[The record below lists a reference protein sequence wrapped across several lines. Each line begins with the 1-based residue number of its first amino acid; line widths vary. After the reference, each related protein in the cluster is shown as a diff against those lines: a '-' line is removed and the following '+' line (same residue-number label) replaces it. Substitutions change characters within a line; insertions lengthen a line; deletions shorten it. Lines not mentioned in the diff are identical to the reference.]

1 MRVGLLV
8 DGRRIRGNE
17 RQALLLVEGLVAR
30 GHVVQASCRRKGP
43 VRVALE
49 VAGARTR
56 GIRPRGDADVI
67 SALAFAGWLRFQ
79 KLDVLLV
86 TSWKRAAVAGWAARV
101 AGVPRVVLRVGGQRG
116 VGRGA
121 GGRLRRFALG
131 RWYHAA
137 VVNSDAVR
145 DDLVAAGMP
154 ADRVRVVANG
164 IELESAPPAALR
176 DELSLTDAHVL
187 LITVGGLER
196 NKGADLL
203 VPILAAQD
211 PEVHL
216 VVAGSGTPKQR
227 ADLLMVAGAMGVGER
242 LHLLGH
248 RRDVPAVL
256 AAADAFLLPSRADSQ
271 PNAMLEAMASGLPVI
286 VSEVGGVRDAL
297 GARDGRPP
305 AGWSAPAGDV
315 AGLAAAVR
323 EVVADLKA
331 GGEESSARGEEAV
344 WRARSWFGAER
355 MVREY
360 EAVLAGGGV
369 ADA

>member
-30 GHVVQASCRRKGP
+30 GHAVQASCRSRGP

-56 GIRPRGDADVI
+56 GIRPRGDADLF

-79 KLDVLLV
+79 KVDVLLV
-86 TSWKRAAVAGWAARV
+86 TSWKRAAVAGWCARV
-101 AGVPRVVLRVGGQRG
+101 AGVPRVVLRLGGQRG
-116 VGRGA
+116 NERGA
-121 GGRLRRFALG
+121 GSRLRRFALR

-137 VVNSDAVR
+137 VANSDAVR

-154 ADRVRVVANG
+154 PDRVRVIANG
-164 IELESAPPAALR
+164 IQLEPEPPAALR
-176 DELSLTDAHVL
+176 LELGVTDEHVL
-187 LITVGGLER
+187 LLAVGGLER
-196 NKGADLL
+196 HTGVDLL
-203 VPILAAQD
+203 VPILAAQEPD
-211 PEVHL
+211 VHL
-216 VVAGSGTPKQR
+216 AVAGAGTPKQR
-227 ADLLMVAGAMGVGER
+227 ADLLTVAGAMGVGDR

-256 AAADAFLLPSRADSQ
+256 AAADAFLMPSRAGSL

-297 GARDGRPP
+297 GAREGRPP
-305 AGWSAPAGDV
+305 AGWSAPPGDV
-315 AGLAAAVR
+315 AGLAVAVR
-323 EVVADLKA
+323 EVAADLRA
-331 GGEESSARGEEAV
+331 GAEESSARGEEAV
-344 WRARSWFGAER
+344 WRARTWFGVER

-360 EAVLAGGGV
+360 EAVLSDGGA